1 MSNKVL
7 KERLSNLE
15 QSNKSLVVL
24 SCLVGLS
31 VGVIVILV
39 LSFVNIII
47 YKSIINAVVFGI
59 AAVACVILKGLGNYL
74 AKRYVK
80 EIESECD

>member
-1 MSNKVL
+1 MSKRTL
-7 KERLSNLE
+7 KEHLSNLE
-15 QSNKSLVVL
+15 RSNKSLSVL

-31 VGVIVILV
+31 FGVSAVLILS
-39 LSFVNIII
+39 LVNIII

-59 AAVACVILKGLGNYL
+59 SVVACVFLKGVGNYL

>member
-1 MSNKVL
+1 MSKRTL
-7 KERLSNLE
+7 KEHLSNLD
-15 QSNKSLVVL
+15 QSNKSLSVL

-31 VGVIVILV
+31 FGVSIVLV
-39 LSFVNIII
+39 LSLINILV

-59 AAVACVILKGLGNYL
+59 SVVSCVFLKWLGNYL